1 MQIPSKDTAPIG
13 VAIMTAPTSPTPDQD
28 RPDPVRQPSLI
39 SREVLEGYLNCKY
52 KGHLKLKGEQGTKSD
67 YEAMIGTDQGFGV
80 SLEHEDGDTRGG
92 RGRCWEMSAY
102 TSAAR
107 HAAKCAESGRTR
119 NVA

>member
-1 MQIPSKDTAPIG
+1 MPRRGIQEDENSPGRHRDTHAC
-13 VAIMTAPTSPTPDQD
+13 
-28 RPDPVRQPSLI
+28 R
-39 SREVLEGYLNCKY
+39 GYFQSSSSFLPGKTNRHRAKKLGRGALDYLQSHPFCK
-52 KGHLKLKGEQGTKSD
+52 KETL
-67 YEAMIGTDQGFGV
+67 GTDQGFGV